1 MRTIFFILSL
11 CVIGITQAEVYKY
24 INKQGKTAYS
34 DVPIAGAEKIIVPPV
49 MTYQPI
55 EIKEVKPSDPQTK
68 DEPARDISD
77 HQMDDR
83 TPYQTMTFVN
93 LKDELTLQNVSS
105 ISVQYSLQPSLQN
118 DDGVVLYL
126 NGKAQEGLT
135 LTNLSRGSLSLRLA
149 VLDREG
155 EELISSEEI
164 TIYIQKHSILTRPP
178 KT

>member
-1 MRTIFFILSL
+1 MKTIFFILSL

-34 DVPIAGAEKIIVPPV
+34 DVPVAGAEKIIVPPV

-55 EIKEVKPSDPQTK
+55 EIEEIDK
-68 DEPARDISD
+68 DISD
-77 HQMDDR
+77 HQIDER
-83 TPYQTMTFVN
+83 IPYQALTFVN

-126 NGKAQEGLT
+126 NGEAQEGLT
-135 LTNLSRGSLSLRLA
+135 LNNLSRGSLSLRLA

-155 EELISSEEI
+155 AELFSSEEI
-164 TIYIQKHSILTRPP
+164 TIYVQKHSILIGPNKTKPTPP
-178 KT
+178 PPVSK